1 MSDKDRK
8 WFQQCDIMLEYHRQM
23 GSCNVPTRMKCVLS
37 DGTVVPI
44 GMWLFNQR
52 KMKRN
57 GMMRSDRC
65 DILQK
70 LVSEGKLLWFMDN
83 HASLGEFT
91 TDDDKWNSMYSALVR
106 YGESNNGDCNVPHRY
121 ITTLEDGEDVRLGL
135 WLTNQRTL
143 KTNRDNKKDVL
154 IRKDRMQRLQQLVD
168 EGKLQWRMR

>member
-1 MSDKDRK
+1 
-8 WFQQCDIMLEYHRQM
+8 
-23 GSCNVPTRMKCVLS
+23 MKCVLS